1 MNILEEF
8 QSEEDASKY
17 TTLLSGSGISRN
29 INKQRASGGKHP
41 ITKEPPL
48 LDEVNW
54 LWRQIRSWKRGIKE
68 SVLYRFFFIVKEK
81 FHIQWNYDFK
91 YKELEY

>member
-1 MNILEEF
+1 MNTLEEF

-41 ITKEPPL
+41 ITKEPLYWMRLIDYEDKSEAKKEELKNLYYTGSFL
-48 LDEVNW
+48 L
-54 LWRQIRSWKRGIKE
+54 
-68 SVLYRFFFIVKEK
+68 
-81 FHIQWNYDFK
+81 
-91 YKELEY
+91 